1 MLLLV
6 PAERAVSRQ
15 RGQSWLGTSGL
26 GSPDGPVSSDGL
38 VLVQIEL
45 VLVKIELVFEQGVK
59 FTGLSSVCG
68 SNRQVGARVLATWQV
83 VEAFPRKL
91 GISVQRLRWVIL
103 RAGLDISAVT

>member
-38 VLVQIEL
+38 VLVQ
-45 VLVKIELVFEQGVK
+45 IELVFEQGVK

-91 GISVQRLRWVIL
+91 GISVQRLRWVLL

>member
-38 VLVQIEL
+38 VLVQ
-45 VLVKIELVFEQGVK
+45 IELVFEQGVK

>member
-26 GSPDGPVSSDGL
+26 GGPDGPVSSDGL
-38 VLVQIEL
+38 VLVQ
-45 VLVKIELVFEQGVK
+45 IELVFEQGVK

-68 SNRQVGARVLATWQV
+68 SDRQVGARVLATWQV

>member
-45 VLVKIELVFEQGVK
+45 VFEQGVK

-68 SNRQVGARVLATWQV
+68 SNCQVGARVLATWQV

-91 GISVQRLRWVIL
+91 GISVQRLRWVLL